1 MAEKPKLAFF
11 SLACCE
17 GCQLQVLN
25 WEDRLL
31 PILERADIV
40 RFREASDGDADH
52 YTITFVE
59 GSIVTPHDIERIKA
73 IRAKTDVLVALGACA
88 TIGGVNLLKNFQD
101 PDDVAEYVYGDKKD
115 WFPHIKA
122 RPLKAEVK
130 VDVELHGCPIN
141 PEEFLEATKCLL
153 MGKPYRP
160 PNYPVCVD
168 CKLAG
173 NVCLWHK
180 GVPCLGVVTRAG
192 CAPFLCP
199 SAGHKCIGCRGLVD
213 NPNAQAAKDVMA
225 EFGLTVEDIFREFRL
240 FQGIYDE
247 VAKEA

>member
-1 MAEKPKLAFF
+1 MPEKPKLAFF

-25 WEDRLL
+25 AEERLL
-31 PILERADIV
+31 PVLERADIV

-52 YTITFVE
+52 YNITFVE
-59 GSIVTPHDIERIKA
+59 GSIVTAHDIERIQE

-88 TIGGVNLLKNFQD
+88 TIGGVNLIKNFQH
-101 PDDVAEYVYGDKKD
+101 PDDVARYVYGDKKD
-115 WFPHIKA
+115 WFPHIAA
-122 RPLKAEVK
+122 RPLKAEVE
-130 VDVELHGCPIN
+130 VDAEIHGCPITS
-141 PEEFLEATKCLL
+141 EEFLEAAKCLL
-153 MGKPYRP
+153 MGKPFKA

-168 CKLAG
+168 CKLAD

-192 CAPFLCP
+192 CRPYLCP
-199 SAGHKCIGCRGLVD
+199 TAGHKCIGCRGLVD
-213 NPNAQAAKDVMA
+213 NPNTDAAKDVMA
-225 EFGLTVEDIFREFRL
+225 EFGLSVEDILREFRL
-240 FQGIYDE
+240 LEGLYDE

>member
-1 MAEKPKLAFF
+1 MADKPKLAFF

-25 WEDRLL
+25 AEERLL
-31 PILERADIV
+31 PILERVEIV

-52 YTITFVE
+52 YNITFVE
-59 GSIVTPHDIERIKA
+59 GSIVTEHDIERIKA
-73 IRAKTDVLVALGACA
+73 IRAKTDLLVALGACA
-88 TIGGVNLLKNFQD
+88 TIGGVNMIKNFQE
-101 PDDVAEYVYGDKKD
+101 PDDVARCVYADKKD
-115 WFPHIKA
+115 WFPHIAA

-130 VDVELHGCPIN
+130 VDVEIHGCPITS
-141 PEEFLEATKCLL
+141 EEFLEVVRCLL
-153 MGKPYRP
+153 MGKPYKQ

-168 CKLAG
+168 CKLAD
-173 NVCLWHK
+173 NVCLWNK
-180 GVPCLGVVTRAG
+180 GIPCLGIVTRAG
-192 CAPFLCP
+192 CAPHLCP

-225 EFGLTVEDIFREFRL
+225 EFGLTMDDILREFRL
-240 FQGIYDE
+240 FQGTFDE